1 MSKDGHG
8 VGSCICLNSGCMS
21 HGDIGSKTSGLSK
34 AMSMMLSVL
43 ICPEKYNKPMD
54 FSLAFY
60 TVDVSDIPR
69 RHLEILWFLNNAVTK
84 HYWVSW
90 LGFRVR
96 EVGKQKAVT
105 NLDLNLTLRFLILS
119 DLSNG

>member
-1 MSKDGHG
+1 
-8 VGSCICLNSGCMS
+8 MS

-43 ICPEKYNKPMD
+43 ICPEEYKNAMD
-54 FSLAFY
+54 FTPAFY

-84 HYWVSW
+84 HYWVS
-90 LGFRVR
+90 G
-96 EVGKQKAVT
+96 
-105 NLDLNLTLRFLILS
+105 
-119 DLSNG
+119 